1 MRAEFSRKEP
11 EVRASE
17 FQVNKIICLPSDEY
31 AHFTRNL
38 LKDYDFIAENA
49 DLMGVEHGVWQC
61 ILVTGEG
68 MNEGV
73 LVESEGASYAR
84 YSAFVPSVKEIISQY
99 QEMKAEQK
107 AEIQTEESVPQMKM

>member
-17 FQVNKIICLPSDEY
+17 FQVNKVICLPPDEY
-31 AHFTRNL
+31 AYFTQNL

-49 DLMGVEHGVWQC
+49 ELMGVENGVWQC
-61 ILVTGEG
+61 ILVTGED

-99 QEMKAEQK
+99 QEMKAEQE
-107 AEIQTEESVPQMKM
+107 AEISAEEDVPQMKM

>member
-11 EVRASE
+11 EVRARE
-17 FQVNKIICLPSDEY
+17 FQVKKVICLPPDEY
-31 AHFTRNL
+31 AHFTQNL
-38 LKDYDFIAENA
+38 LNNYDFIAENA

-68 MNEGV
+68 MEEGV

-99 QEMKAEQK
+99 QEMKTEQAE
-107 AEIQTEESVPQMKM
+107 EILTEESVPQMKM